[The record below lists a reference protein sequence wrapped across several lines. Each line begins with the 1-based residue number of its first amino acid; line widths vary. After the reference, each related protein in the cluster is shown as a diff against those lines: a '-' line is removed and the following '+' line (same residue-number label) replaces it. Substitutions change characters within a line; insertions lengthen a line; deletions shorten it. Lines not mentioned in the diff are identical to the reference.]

1 MIRMLATLS
10 ALLIATTMASAAAAD
25 EYLYLF
31 FSAKDA
37 DGGTVRHR
45 LECTNAKCTAEVK
58 DDTRA
63 LELSDVQRAELL
75 AAIQAETR
83 QFVLGGDAVP
93 EDGRIKLK
101 IRYETPEQRLA
112 IERRFTA
119 DAPDAVTPEMRRVLK
134 TYFDLELSA
143 SQAVSEDGSS
153 AAPAPGQ

>member
-1 MIRMLATLS
+1 MKRILATLS
-10 ALLIATTMASAAAAD
+10 ALLIATTMASAVAAD

-31 FSAKDA
+31 VSAKGA
-37 DGGTVRHR
+37 DGGSVRHR
-45 LECTNAKCTAEVK
+45 LECTDAKCAVEVK

-63 LELSDVQRAELL
+63 LELSDAQRAELL
-75 AAIQAETR
+75 AAMQAETR
-83 QFVLGGDAVP
+83 QFALGGDAIP

-119 DAPDAVTPEMRRVLK
+119 DTPDAVTPEMRRVLK
-134 TYFDLELSA
+134 AYFDLELSA
-143 SQAVSEDGSS
+143 SQAASGDGGS